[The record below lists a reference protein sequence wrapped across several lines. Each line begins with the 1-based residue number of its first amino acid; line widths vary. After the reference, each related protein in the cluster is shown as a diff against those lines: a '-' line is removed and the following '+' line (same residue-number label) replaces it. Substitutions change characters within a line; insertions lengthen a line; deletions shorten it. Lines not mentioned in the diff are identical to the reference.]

1 MSATGWWLPVAE
13 VRGGLRLRLTLAICG
28 VSLVVAAGSF
38 FALREATGA
47 DLRDR
52 IDQDL
57 SDQLAEFHASV
68 PAESLK
74 TPREVTRQARR
85 FIASQGY
92 HANSRIF
99 AVQAPG
105 QSVATN
111 EPELLEREHEDEGA
125 NGAAEELGESGLLA
139 APDGFAT
146 ISGEET
152 GKLRVLSAPV
162 RGEGRRLGTFR
173 VADSLRV
180 VEDAQSGLNRA
191 FVVVGL
197 LALLISAAVALAI
210 ATIVTRPLRRMA
222 RVASAVGEDDL
233 KVRIGGVNRRDEIGV
248 LADAFDRM
256 LDRLERAFGRQ
267 REFVSDASHEL
278 RTPLTILRGQVELL
292 DRETDPKRRRLAVEA
307 VLRELDRM
315 NRLVEEMLTLAAS
328 ESTPLVHPEPIKLT
342 DFVEDLRRDLPLFGD
357 RAYAVTGAVEGT
369 IDADPER
376 LHQVL
381 RNLVRNAVTATEP
394 GDAIE
399 ITITVRG
406 DTLEFAVSDHGPGIP
421 PEELGRVFD
430 RFHRTIGARDRGHG
444 GTGLGLAIAQAIVHA
459 HGGWIGAESDGRG
472 TTVRFGLPGY
482 VPGST
487 RAG

>member
-1 MSATGWWLPVAE
+1 M
-13 VRGGLRLRLTLAICG
+13 LTA
-28 VSLVVAAGSF
+28 
-38 FALREATGA
+38 
-47 DLRDR
+47 
-52 IDQDL
+52 
-57 SDQLAEFHASV
+57 
-68 PAESLK
+68 
-74 TPREVTRQARR
+74 
-85 FIASQGY
+85 
-92 HANSRIF
+92 
-99 AVQAPG
+99 
-105 QSVATN
+105 
-111 EPELLEREHEDEGA
+111 
-125 NGAAEELGESGLLA
+125 AAEELGESGLLA
-139 APDGFAT
+139 AADGFAT
-146 ISGEET
+146 VSGEET

-162 RGEGRRLGTFR
+162 RADGRRLGTFR
-173 VADSLRV
+173 VADPLRS

-210 ATIVTRPLRRMA
+210 ATILTRPLRRMA

-233 KVRIGGVNRRDEIGV
+233 TVRIGDVNRRDEIGV
-248 LADAFDRM
+248 LADAFDHM

-292 DRETDPKRRRLAVEA
+292 DRQTDPDRRRLAVET

-315 NRLVEEMLTLAAS
+315 NRLVDEMLTLAAS
-328 ESTPLVHPEPIKLT
+328 ESTPLVHPEPIKLA

-357 RAYAVTGAVEGT
+357 RAYAVTGEVEGT

-399 ITITVRG
+399 VTITAHG
-406 DTLEFAVSDHGPGIP
+406 AALEFAVSDEGPGIP
-421 PEELGRVFD
+421 HEELGRVFD
-430 RFHRTIGARDRGHG
+430 RFHRTDMARDRGHG

-459 HGGWIGAESDGRG
+459 HGGWIRAESGGRG
-472 TTVRFGLPGY
+472 TTIRFELPGY
-482 VPGST
+482 TQSE
-487 RAG
+487 